1 LKSQKSAAKILY
13 IVIFLFATAYTS
25 ITFGETLYFGV
36 SPFDTTYGLI
46 ARYDFSFWKFNTK
59 FKLDIP
65 IDQKRGIIYINPDF
79 SNMIDYFQFDDY
91 PYKVTYTTFNGDIPF
106 TTFINPASKT
116 WHSTWVNTGYYGD
129 YLIHQ
134 DDMLSILGNSEAV
147 SISFKTKWADIFL
160 ERIGDG
166 FNFGVG
172 KNIYAFYGTRTGIGG
187 TFSTDNFLVYA
198 TGYTDSS
205 ASNTT
210 NNAIN
215 IDFGFSVK
223 IDNLTMNIVKDQKS
237 GATIWNA
244 SWKVGDMYVTGRCKG
259 KEIRLDFEFPIW

>member
-1 LKSQKSAAKILY
+1 MKSQKPVIKALY
-13 IVIFLFATAYTS
+13 IVIFLLTIAYTS
-25 ITFGETLYFGV
+25 TTLGETLYFGV

-147 SISFKTKWADIFL
+147 SVSFKTKWVDIFL
-160 ERIGDG
+160 ERVGDG

>member
-1 LKSQKSAAKILY
+1 LKSQKSVAKILY

-147 SISFKTKWADIFL
+147 SIIIQN
-160 ERIGDG
+160 E
-166 FNFGVG
+166 VG
-172 KNIYAFYGTRTGIGG
+172 GHLPRTR
-187 TFSTDNFLVYA
+187 
-198 TGYTDSS
+198 
-205 ASNTT
+205 
-210 NNAIN
+210 
-215 IDFGFSVK
+215 
-223 IDNLTMNIVKDQKS
+223 
-237 GATIWNA
+237 
-244 SWKVGDMYVTGRCKG
+244 R
-259 KEIRLDFEFPIW
+259 